1 MKLLHPLT
9 GLGLLLLLACARILA
24 PPGGPTDRA
33 PPRVVSTVP
42 ESLEVRPDF
51 RGEVEFRFDGVV
63 SEGGS
68 PNFGLGTGDLERLI
82 ILSPSTKVPAVH
94 WRRDRI
100 TTRPREGWRPNRVYR
115 IELLPG
121 VADLAGNRIKTG
133 RIVTFTT
140 GAPVPKLTLRGRVVD
155 WSTRLPKPQ
164 ATVEAV
170 LLPDSLSYR
179 TSADSTG
186 RFALGPLPAGEYLVY
201 GVIDQNNNLRL
212 DAREAFDSVR
222 LAAGRDSAGEIWAFK
237 HDTIAAR
244 VTTTAVEDSL
254 SIGVTF
260 SMQLDPYQL
269 LPPDSVTVRQL
280 PDSLPV
286 KVVAILPK
294 EIFDTAFAHRR
305 PVDTLAAADTARVR
319 ARADSLRAD
328 SVRADS
334 ARRAREAAEIR
345 IPGAE
350 RRRGAAR
357 DTAGTGPLRTK
368 PPLFDRLIIR
378 VAERLK
384 PGVAYTFAI
393 QGLRSVSRRTG
404 TVVGGIKI
412 PEPKAVADTAKA
424 RADSLKTKRDSV
436 PRKKP

>member
-1 MKLLHPLT
+1 MKLLHPFT

-33 PPRVVSTVP
+33 PPRLTSTIP
-42 ESLEVRPDF
+42 ESLVVSPDF

-82 ILSPSTKVPAVH
+82 ILSPSNKVPSVH

-100 TTRPREGWRPNRVYR
+100 TTRPREGWKPNRVYR
-115 IELLPG
+115 VELLPG
-121 VADLAGNRIKTG
+121 VADLAGNRTKTG
-133 RIVTFTT
+133 RVVTFTT
-140 GAPVPKLTLRGRVVD
+140 GAPIPTLTLRGRVVE
-155 WSTRLPKPQ
+155 WTSRMPKPQ
-164 ATVEAV
+164 AVVEAV

-179 TSADSTG
+179 TTTDSTG
-186 RFALGPLPAGEYLVY
+186 RFALSPLPAGEYLVY
-201 GVIDQNNNLRL
+201 GGIDQNNNLRL
-212 DAREAFDSVR
+212 ESREAFDSVR

-237 HDTIAAR
+237 HDTIPAR
-244 VTTTAVEDSL
+244 VTTSTLEDSL

-280 PDSLPV
+280 PDSVPV
-286 KVVAILPK
+286 KVLAILPK
-294 EIFDTAFAHRR
+294 EIFDTAFAHKR
-305 PVDTLAAADTARVR
+305 AADTTAADSARAR

-334 ARRAREAAEIR
+334 ARRAREAAELR

-350 RRRGAAR
+350 RRRAAAR
-357 DTAGTGPLRTK
+357 DTVGMGPLKTK

-378 VAERLK
+378 VAEPLK

-393 QGLRSVSRRTG
+393 HGLRSVSRRTG
-404 TVVGGIKI
+404 TAAGGIKI
-412 PEPKAVADTAKA
+412 PERKVVADTAKA
-424 RADSLKTKRDSV
+424 RADSLKPKRDSL